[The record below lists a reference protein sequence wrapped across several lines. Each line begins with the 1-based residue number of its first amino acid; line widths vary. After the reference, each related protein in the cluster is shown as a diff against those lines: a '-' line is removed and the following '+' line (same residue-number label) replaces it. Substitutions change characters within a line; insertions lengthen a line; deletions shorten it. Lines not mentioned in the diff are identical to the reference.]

1 MTRIARWARQVGVAR
16 AVCVLLLF
24 GLVALRV
31 ADPRPIEELRLR
43 TFDLFQV
50 LRPREQ
56 TVRPVV
62 IADIDEASLKEIG
75 QWPWPRTVVA
85 DLVTRLRE
93 AGAVA
98 VGFDIVFAEPDRM
111 SPAVAAGSFRG
122 LDNETREKL
131 AALPSNDTVFAD
143 AIKKA
148 DGIVVGQAGSATPA
162 PRTDAEMTL
171 QTGFAVRGPDP
182 RPFLVSFAG
191 LLRNVP
197 AIEQAAAG
205 RGLFSIN
212 PERDGIVRRVPV
224 VMEAQDALVPSLTM
238 EMLRVVTR
246 SGAIL
251 VRTDQAG
258 VRAVAVPGLEVPTDR
273 NGQFWVYFNKHDPAR
288 FVSATDILNGRMPAD
303 RVRGRLVLIG
313 TSAVGLLDIKTTPA
327 EPAMPGVEVHAQIL
341 ENVLTKSLLASP
353 GYALGGEIIAAV
365 VLGLAI
371 IVAAPML
378 PAAIVVALGAVLIA
392 GLIAMSWYF
401 FLAHNLLVDFTYP
414 LISCWLIYLVL
425 SFVNYFREQQQRQ
438 QIRSAF
444 GFYLSPPLVE
454 QLARSPEKLVLGGEE
469 RRMTIL
475 FSDVRGFTTI
485 SEHYKDDPQGL
496 THLMNRFLTPLTNAI
511 IERKGTIDK
520 YIGDAI
526 MAFWNAPVDDA
537 EHEANACDAA
547 LEMLVRAETLNV
559 ELKREAEANGGVYM
573 PLRIGIGL
581 NSGPCVVG
589 NMGSDFRFNYSV
601 LGDTVNLASRLESR
615 TKDYRLSLVIGART
629 AERAK
634 AKFATMEIDL
644 IQVKGK
650 KQPET
655 VFTVLGRA
663 EVADDPRCAELFD
676 LNTQMLAC
684 YRKQNWEEAR
694 NLIDRCRKVANGFG
708 VDGLYEMSA
717 STRCTPSASKFIA
730 PRRRRRIGPACTKPS
745 PSSAILHSF
754 RASGI
759 QTAIAAMG
767 PRLRG
772 DERRTYVITAG
783 GRRNAGP

>member
-1 MTRIARWARQVGVAR
+1 MKRIARWARQFGIAR
-16 AVCVLLLF
+16 AVCTLLLF
-24 GLVALRV
+24 ALVPVRV
-31 ADPRPIEELRLR
+31 ADPPPIEELRLR

-50 LRPREQ
+50 LRPRQQ
-56 TVRPVV
+56 TIRPVV
-62 IADIDEASLKEIG
+62 IVDINEASLKEIG
-75 QWPWPRTVVA
+75 QWPWPRTMLA
-85 DLVTRLRE
+85 DLITKIRA
-93 AGAVA
+93 AGAAA
-98 VGFDIVFAEPDRM
+98 VGFDVIFAEPDRM
-111 SPAVAAGSFRG
+111 SPAVAVRSFRG
-122 LDNETREKL
+122 LDAETRDRL
-131 AALPSNDTVFAD
+131 AALPSNDTIFAD

-148 DGIVVGQAGSATPA
+148 GSIVIGQTGADTPQ
-162 PRTDAEMTL
+162 PRTEAETTL
-171 QTGFAVRGPDP
+171 RTGFAILGPDP
-182 RPFLVSFAG
+182 RSLLVKFRG
-191 LLRNVP
+191 LLRNVLP
-197 AIEQAAAG
+197 IEQAAAG
-205 RGLFSIN
+205 RGLFSID

-224 VMEAQDALVPSLTM
+224 VMQAQDELVPSLTM
-238 EMLRVVTR
+238 EMLRVVTHA
-246 SGAIL
+246 GAIL
-251 VRTDQAG
+251 IRTNQAG
-258 VRAVAVPGLEVPTDR
+258 VRSVAVPGLEVPTDGR
-273 NGQFWVYFNKHDPAR
+273 GRFWVYFNEHDPAR
-288 FVSATDILNGRMPAD
+288 FVSAADVLDGRVPAD
-303 RVRGRLVLIG
+303 RLRGRLALIG
-313 TSAVGLLDIKTTPA
+313 TSAVGLLDLKTTPV
-327 EPAMPGVEVHAQIL
+327 EQAMPGVEVHAQIL
-341 ENVLTKSLLASP
+341 ENILTKSMLASP
-353 GYALGGEIIAAV
+353 GSAIGGEIIAAV
-365 VLGLAI
+365 VFGLAI
-371 IVAAPML
+371 IIAAPML
-378 PAAIVVALGAVLIA
+378 PAAIVVALGAILIA
-392 GLIAMSWYF
+392 GLIGMSWYF
-401 FLAHNLLVDFTYP
+401 FVADNLLIDFTYP

-425 SFVNYFREQQQRQ
+425 TFVNYFREQQQRQ

-547 LEMLVRAETLNV
+547 LEMLARAEGLNA

-634 AKFATMEIDL
+634 AKFATMQIDL

-655 VFTVLGRA
+655 VYTVLGRA
-663 EVADDPRCAELFD
+663 EVADDPRCRELCD
-676 LNTQMLAC
+676 LNAQLLAA
-684 YRKQNWEEAR
+684 YRKQQWHEAQR
-694 NLIDRCRKVANGFG
+694 LIDRCRKVANGFG
-708 VDGLYEMSA
+708 VDGLYDMYAERIEA
-717 STRCTPSASKFIA
+717 YRANPPPPDWTGVYEAESK
-730 PRRRRRIGPACTKPS
+730 
-745 PSSAILHSF
+745 
-754 RASGI
+754 
-759 QTAIAAMG
+759 
-767 PRLRG
+767 
-772 DERRTYVITAG
+772 
-783 GRRNAGP
+783 